1 MPADAL
7 QLSRASVER
16 WNDGDMAGIYDLWA
30 DDIVVRP
37 DPEFPEGVC
46 FGRDAAQHFYES
58 YREGMGLGHL
68 AIQEEHNLGSVCL
81 SRINHPVHSRSGIE
95 SAFAWSLIVTAR
107 EGKMIMIEFF
117 IDHARALVA
126 LGLEPA

>member
-1 MPADAL
+1 
-7 QLSRASVER
+7 
-16 WNDGDMAGIYDLWA
+16 MAGFYDLFA

-46 FGRDAAQHFYES
+46 FGREAAQHFTERYFEA
-58 YREGMGLGHL
+58 MGLGHL
-68 AIQEEHNLGSVCL
+68 EIQEEHDLGSVCL
-81 SRINHPVHSRSGIE
+81 SRINQQVHSPSGIE

-117 IDHARALVA
+117 IDHARALAA
-126 LGLEPA
+126 LGLESA